1 MGIQKQ
7 QLSGTLSGDTEAA
20 IARDTFEG
28 ILETMSMTKE
38 SISKASRHAIEC
50 AKYSLVGEVSLISVI
65 FQYGKQATHFIFAYY
80 GFFTFRKLMMKII
93 KD

>member
-7 QLSGTLSGDTEAA
+7 QLPGTL
-20 IARDTFEG
+20 FEG
-28 ILETMSMTKE
+28 MLETMSRTKE
-38 SISKASRHAIEC
+38 SIGRASRHAIEC

-65 FQYGKQATHFIFAYY
+65 FQYGQQAAHFVFAYC
-80 GFFTFRKLMMKII
+80 GFFTFGKLMMKIV